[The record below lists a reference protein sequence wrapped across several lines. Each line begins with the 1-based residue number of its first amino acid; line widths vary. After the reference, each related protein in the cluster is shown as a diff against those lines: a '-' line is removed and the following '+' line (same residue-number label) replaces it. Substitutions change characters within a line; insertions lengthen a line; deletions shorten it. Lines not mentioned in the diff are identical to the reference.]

1 MKRLISVLLISVIIL
16 GISAATFAGQ
26 FAGSVVSYDSGAAP
40 ATAWP
45 SLLPY
50 DNAAAALGMPDDV
63 TGEEGIFGTSLLS
76 PFSGADE
83 IAEIVSIGEG
93 GHLELQLQ
101 NYVNVG
107 PGLDLGVICNVAL
120 MDSAWP
126 NGVAGTP
133 AATFGDDPAA
143 VEVSA
148 NGVDWVSLG
157 EVTFDMPANYYANA
171 TAYNTDPPAGPQVAD
186 FGKPFDPAGGLS
198 AFDGLN
204 FAGVLA
210 LLDGSGGGTWL
221 DLSATGL
228 TQVGYIRFS
237 VADDGDPNNDAN
249 FEVDAVVI
257 ANGKVGDPV
266 GAEPV
271 PEPASLSLLALA
283 GGLRLIRRR
292 RT

>member
-1 MKRLISVLLISVIIL
+1 GIIL

-26 FAGSVVSYDSGAAP
+26 FAGSVVSYDSGTTP
-40 ATAWP
+40 AEDWFTSASFDDP
-45 SLLPY
+45 NS
-50 DNAAAALGMPDDV
+50 ALGEPTNVIIDM
-63 TGEEGIFGTSLLS
+63 FGTNLMS
-76 PFSGADE
+76 PFTPGSQ
-83 IAEIVSIGEG
+83 IAQIVSVGEG
-93 GHLELQLQ
+93 GHLTLKLD
-101 NYVNVG
+101 NYVVVG
-107 PGLDLGVICNVAL
+107 PGLDIGVITNVGL
-120 MDSAWP
+120 LDIAWP
-126 NGVAGTP
+126 TGQCGNP
-133 AATFGDDPAA
+133 AQVFGDDPAT

-148 NGVDWVSLG
+148 NGADWVSLG
-157 EVTFDMPANYYANA
+157 AVTFNMPANYYANA
-171 TAYNTDPPAGPQVAD
+171 TAYNVDPPAGPQVAD

-204 FAGVLA
+204 FAGVLGV
-210 LLDGSGGGTWL
+210 LDGSGGGTWL
-221 DLSATGL
+221 DLSPTGL
-228 TQVGYIRFS
+228 TQVGYVRFS

-271 PEPASLSLLALA
+271 PEPAAISLLALA

>member
-1 MKRLISVLLISVIIL
+1 MSATRLRHMVAIAGISVL
-16 GISAATFAGQ
+16 
-26 FAGSVVSYDSGAAP
+26 
-40 ATAWP
+40 ATALIPAAVSAQTSVP
-45 SLLPY
+45 SY
-50 DNAAAALGMPDDV
+50 
-63 TGEEGIFGTSLLS
+63 
-76 PFSGADE
+76 
-83 IAEIVSIGEG
+83 EIVSIGEG
-93 GHLELQLQ
+93 GHLELQLE

-107 PGLDLGVICNVAL
+107 PGLDLGVISNVAL

-126 NGVAGTP
+126 NGVAGNP
-133 AATFGDDPAA
+133 AATFGDDPAT

-148 NGVDWVSLG
+148 NGADWVSLG
-157 EVTFDMPANYYANA
+157 EMTFNMPANYYANA
-171 TAYNTDPPAGPQVAD
+171 PAYNVDPPASPQVAD

-204 FAGVLA
+204 FAQALT

-237 VADDGDPNNDAN
+237 VADDVDPNTNLN
-249 FEVDAVVI
+249 FEVDAVCI
-257 ANGKVGDPV
+257 ANDKVGVPV
-266 GAEPV
+266 GAAPV